1 AVMSGFY
8 GAGIL
13 VSVLVGLFLKRFVF
27 EGDAA
32 PFLMELPSYRLP
44 TPQNVLRQM
53 WDKAKDFLKR
63 AFTVIFLATLVVWL
77 LQSFT
82 FALSSAPD
90 VAHSMLGGIAGSIAP
105 LFAPAGFGTAE
116 ATMAVLTGIM
126 AKESV
131 VSTLAVLSGLDA
143 QSAQMAD
150 HMRAIFPSTLSA
162 LSFLSFI
169 LLYTPCVAAIAAM
182 RREMESTRWA
192 LCAVLAQT
200 MLAWITAVIL
210 YQAGRLFGLA

>member
-1 AVMSGFY
+1 
-8 GAGIL
+8 
-13 VSVLVGLFLKRFVF
+13 
-27 EGDAA
+27 
-32 PFLMELPSYRLP
+32 
-44 TPQNVLRQM
+44 
-53 WDKAKDFLKR
+53 KR